1 MRTVL
6 DCASL
11 FIFNVAR
18 SLSAGTIRKNRLTL
32 DMPTD
37 VFKFLFAGKGIGVER
52 GYKEYN
58 PVDFDSKYFPDEWYV
73 HYDQNHDGCAIEFP
87 MKMKSC
93 IIWTRSYKQKENI
106 DKKMFFERLYIF
118 VVKKRV

>member
-1 MRTVL
+1 
-6 DCASL
+6 
-11 FIFNVAR
+11 
-18 SLSAGTIRKNRLTL
+18 
-32 DMPTD
+32 MPTV

-73 HYDQNHDGCAIEFP
+73 HYDQNHYGCAIEFP

-93 IIWTRSYKQKENI
+93 ITWTRSYKQKENI
-106 DKKMFFERLYIF
+106 DKKMFVERLYIF

>member
-18 SLSAGTIRKNRLTL
+18 SLSAGTIRKNCLTL

-58 PVDFDSKYFPDEWYV
+58 PVDFDSKCFPDEWYV
-73 HYDQNHDGCAIEFP
+73 HYDQNHE
-87 MKMKSC
+87 MKSC

>member
-37 VFKFLFAGKGIGVER
+37 VFKILFAGKGIGVER

-73 HYDQNHDGCAIEFP
+73 HYDQNDDGCAIEFP

-93 IIWTRSYKQKENI
+93 ITWTRSYKQKENYVYTCSI
-106 DKKMFFERLYIF
+106 IKQYLNYKF
-118 VVKKRV
+118 